1 MTKRNLTVGVK
12 RMTDGA
18 KLPDRAYPKD
28 SGADLF
34 YCSPKGEGYCTTI
47 HPFTSQVLETAL
59 RFQIPEPRYMKLF
72 DVKDNTTDFPTLNQ
86 DVLVTWEIQLRSK
99 SGMSAK
105 HNLFVLNSPGTVDSN
120 YVGEIKVILY
130 NASDKSQI
138 IQHGD
143 KIAQAVLC
151 PVICCDYEETD
162 DLDNSDRGENGF
174 GHTGK

>member
-1 MTKRNLTVGVK
+1 MTNENLTVGVK
-12 RMTDGA
+12 RMVSGA
-18 KLPDRAYPKD
+18 KLPNRAYPQD

-34 YCSPKGEGYCTTI
+34 YCSPKGEGYCITI
-47 HPFTSQVLETAL
+47 QPFTSQVLETAL
-59 RFQIPEPRYMKLF
+59 KFKIPESQYTQLF
-72 DVKDNTTDFPTLNQ
+72 DVFNVKKS
-86 DVLVTWEIQLRSK
+86 VLVTWEIQLRSK

-130 NASDKSQI
+130 NASDKPQI

-151 PVICCDYEETD
+151 PVVCCDYEETD